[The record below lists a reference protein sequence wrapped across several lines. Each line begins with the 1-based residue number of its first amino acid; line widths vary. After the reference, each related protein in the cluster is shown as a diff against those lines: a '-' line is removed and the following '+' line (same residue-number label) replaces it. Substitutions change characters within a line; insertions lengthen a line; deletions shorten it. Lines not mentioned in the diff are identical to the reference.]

1 MNQLEILLIFSIVLK
16 YCQSTSIYYYV
27 PGTIKNIT
35 LPCEVDESEV
45 KECYW
50 THDGKSVSDQDCD
63 IVLSNITSQVF
74 FKYIIYIQPF
84 YTQKSPDIF
93 YQM

>member
-16 YCQSTSIYYYV
+16 YCHTTSIYHYV
-27 PGTIKNIT
+27 PSTIKNIT
-35 LPCEVDESEV
+35 LPCEVDENEV

-63 IVLSNITSQVF
+63 IVLSNITSKVF
-74 FKYIIYIQPF
+74 FSNIHYEL
-84 YTQKSPDIF
+84 S
-93 YQM
+93 

>member
-16 YCQSTSIYYYV
+16 YCHSTSTNYYV
-27 PGTIKNIT
+27 PSTIKNIT
-35 LPCEVDESEV
+35 LPCEVDENEV

-63 IVLSNITSQVF
+63 IVLSNITSKVF
-74 FKYIIYIQPF
+74 SSTVAIR
-84 YTQKSPDIF
+84 
-93 YQM
+93 